1 MALLR
6 NAPWNWAQLIVDETG
21 KATPEFLAWLQQ
33 QLTISKVAGEA
44 VPQSRLIDTGLGLSG
59 GGDLSSDRI
68 LVLDAVI
75 DDLNDVDTVTNPPVD
90 GQALIWDNLAGDWVP
105 GDVATSLEVEE
116 DGVSVAT
123 DVNLLNF
130 AGSAVTVTDD
140 GGGAVTIDIIG
151 GGGGGSIYGPVSN
164 GTTPGPVLLDN
175 GAGECILAEVP

>member
-6 NAPWNWAQLIVDETG
+6 NAPWNWAQLIVDKDG

-33 QLTISKVAGEA
+33 QLTIATIAGEA
-44 VPQSRLIDTGLGLSG
+44 VPQSRLINTGTGLSG
-59 GGDLSSDRI
+59 GGDLSTDLT

-90 GQALIWDNLAGDWVP
+90 GQALVWDNIAGDWVP
-105 GDVATSLEVEE
+105 GDVATSLIVQEE
-116 DGVSVAT
+116 GTPVLT
-123 DVNLLNF
+123 DVDTVNF
-130 AGSAVTVTDD
+130 IGSAVTVTTPSA
-140 GGGAVTIDIIG
+140 GKVNVTITG
-151 GGGGGSIYGPVSN
+151 GGGGKYGPVSN